1 MARVKQSK
9 EPEDRRYGVRQV
21 AMAAAQVTKRAFGKR
36 GFAMTELL
44 IRWPAIA
51 GDSVAQH
58 SIPEK
63 LTFPQGKT
71 DGGTLLVRVDG
82 AMGLE
87 FQHLQPVLIERI
99 NAQCGFRAV
108 SHLKII
114 QGPIGRP
121 ARKVVI
127 RRKPLGQAQS
137 ERLGEE
143 LSPVTDPGLRAAL
156 ARLGTG
162 VLGRKMDG

>member
-1 MARVKQSK
+1 MARVKQPNQ
-9 EPEDRRYGVRQV
+9 PEDRRYGVRQV

-44 IRWPAIA
+44 TRWPAIA
-51 GDSVAQH
+51 GDSMAQH

-63 LTFPQGKT
+63 LTFPQGKS
-71 DGGTLLVRVDG
+71 DGGALLVRVDG

-108 SHLKII
+108 SHIKII
-114 QGPIGRP
+114 QGPVGRP
-121 ARKVVI
+121 ARKLTA
-127 RRKPLGQAQS
+127 RKKPLGQAESQL
-137 ERLGEE
+137 LGEE
-143 LSPVTDPGLRAAL
+143 LGPVTDPGLRAAL

-162 VLGRKMDG
+162 VLSRKMDG

>member
-21 AMAAAQVTKRAFGKR
+21 AIAAAQVTKLAFGKR

-44 IRWPAIA
+44 TRWPAIA
-51 GDSVAQH
+51 GDSMSQH

-63 LTFPQGKT
+63 LTFPQGKS

-108 SHLKII
+108 SHLRII
-114 QGPIGRP
+114 QGQIGRP
-121 ARKVVI
+121 ARKLTA
-127 RRKPLGQAQS
+127 RKKPLGQVESQL
-137 ERLGEE
+137 LGEE
-143 LSPVTDPGLRAAL
+143 LGPVTDPGLRAAL
-156 ARLGTG
+156 ERLGTG